1 MNLIYTIAAIFTLT
15 YCTNLVID
23 NMRQLTEVTIKH
35 ELCVTH
41 KDFGGTVV
49 EPCQE
54 VGE

>member
-1 MNLIYTIAAIFTLT
+1 MINFAYTIAAIFTLI

-41 KDFGGTVV
+41 KDFGGTIV
-49 EPCQE
+49 EPCE
-54 VGE
+54 VVE